1 MEVFQ
6 VSAPLVPTP
15 PHPARHKCWTK
26 VWMNSATTTNTNLIT
41 SCIYH
46 LPTLPVVKP
55 EAFAGFLPPGLHGD
69 VKVTA
74 CGQHVG
80 WHHTGSRCQF
90 RQKVMEDHVTIPD
103 QNLIISFQVNLHDL
117 KEDIQ
122 PVSFML

>member
-1 MEVFQ
+1 MTDKGQGNRRKGEW
-6 VSAPLVPTP
+6 VSVKQRILLVSP
-15 PHPARHKCWTK
+15 PP
-26 VWMNSATTTNTNLIT
+26 NTHTYNLIA
-41 SCIYH
+41 SSVYR

-55 EAFAGFLPPGLHGD
+55 ESSASFLPPGLHGD

-103 QNLIISFQVNLHDL
+103 QNLIISFQVDLHDL